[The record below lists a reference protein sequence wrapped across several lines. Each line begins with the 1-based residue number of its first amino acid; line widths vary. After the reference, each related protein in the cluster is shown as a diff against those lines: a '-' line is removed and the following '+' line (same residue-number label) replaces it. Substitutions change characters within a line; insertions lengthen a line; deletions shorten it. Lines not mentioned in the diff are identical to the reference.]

1 MGVNIL
7 RPRYGSNWLFLGVSK
22 ESIKQMKR
30 KTLNL
35 GGRLFSLEKP
45 VVMGIMNITPDSF
58 YSGSRLSS
66 VDSVRSRAR
75 EIVEEG
81 GALID
86 VGAYSSRPN
95 ADHIS
100 AQEEMERLR
109 PALKVLRDEFS
120 DMPVSVDTFRADVAK
135 MCVEEYGAAI
145 VNDISG
151 GQLDGD
157 MFRTVAALQVPYI
170 LMHMRGT
177 PATMQSLTDYE
188 DIAVDILDYF
198 VERVGELRG
207 LGLHDII
214 LDPGYG
220 FSKTL
225 EQNYELLSRQEEAF
239 GELELPILVGIS
251 RKSMIYKLFGTT
263 PEEALNGTT
272 ALNMYSV
279 MHGADILRVHD
290 VREAVEVCRIADKLG
305 VVK

>member
-1 MGVNIL
+1 
-7 RPRYGSNWLFLGVSK
+7 VSK

-135 MCVEEYGAAI
+135 MCVEEYGVAI

-170 LMHMRGT
+170 LMHMHGT

-225 EQNYELLSRQEEAF
+225 EQNYELLSRQEETF

-290 VREAVEVCRIADKLG
+290 VWEAAEVCRIADKLG